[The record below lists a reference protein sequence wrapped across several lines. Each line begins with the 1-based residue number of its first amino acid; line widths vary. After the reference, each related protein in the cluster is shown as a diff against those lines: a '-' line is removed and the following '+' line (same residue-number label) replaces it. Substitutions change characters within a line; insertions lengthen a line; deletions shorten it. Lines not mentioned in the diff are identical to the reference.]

1 MAISKNVKSA
11 LESMMFTW
19 GELLDI
25 KDAAEAMNTSED
37 EVRQGFLEL
46 QKEYEQELRGIR
58 IRRVNDSFQFVTA
71 AEYKDYIRRLCT
83 PVKVRRLSQAALEV
97 LAIVAYKQPVTRGE
111 IDSIRGIRCDRVMDG
126 LMAKELVEEK
136 GRSKAIGRP
145 ILYGTT
151 DKFLKY
157 FGLTNISE
165 LPDIEDIEA
174 SIEGSD
180 NENQVELRQ
189 LSIEIED

>member
-1 MAISKNVKSA
+1 MAISKNLKSA

-19 GELLDI
+19 GEPLEV

-37 EVRQGFLEL
+37 EVREGFLEL
-46 QKEYEQELRGIR
+46 QNEYEQEQRGIR
-58 IRRVNDSFQFVTA
+58 IRRVNDSFQYVTA
-71 AEYKDYIRRLCT
+71 VEYADYIARLCT

-126 LMAKELVEEK
+126 LMAKELVCER

-157 FGLTNISE
+157 FGLSDISE
-165 LPDIEDIEA
+165 LPEIEDIEA
-174 SIEGSD
+174 SIEAGD
-180 NENQVELRQ
+180 TENQVELKQ
-189 LSIEIED
+189 LTIDIEE

>member
-1 MAISKNVKSA
+1 MKVTASKHVKSA
-11 LESMMFTW
+11 LEAMMFTW
-19 GELLDI
+19 GEPLEV
-25 KDAAEAMNTSED
+25 KDAAEAMNMTAE
-37 EVRQGFLEL
+37 EIKEGFVEL
-46 QKEYEQELRGIR
+46 QREYEQEQRGIR
-58 IRRVNDSFQFVTA
+58 IRQINESFQFVTSPD
-71 AEYKDYIRRLCT
+71 YSDYIARLCT

-111 IDSIRGIRCDRVMDG
+111 VDSIRGIRCDRVMDG
-126 LMAKELVEEK
+126 LMAKELVEER

-165 LPDIEDIEA
+165 LPEIEDIEA
-174 SIEGSD
+174 TMEAD
-180 NENQVELRQ
+180 ENVRLKQ
-189 LSIEIED
+189 LSIEIEE

>member
-1 MAISKNVKSA
+1 MKVTASKNVKSA
-11 LESMMFTW
+11 LEAMMFTW
-19 GELLDI
+19 GEPLEV
-25 KDAAEAMNTSED
+25 KDAAEAMNMSAE
-37 EVRQGFLEL
+37 EIKEGFVEL
-46 QKEYEQELRGIR
+46 RREYEQEQRGIR
-58 IRRVNDSFQFVTA
+58 IRQINESFQFVTSA
-71 AEYKDYIRRLCT
+71 DYSDYIARLCT

-126 LMAKELVEEK
+126 LMAKELVEER

-165 LPDIEDIEA
+165 LPEIEDIEA
-174 SIEGSD
+174 TMD
-180 NENQVELRQ
+180 NDEHVQLKQ
-189 LSIEIED
+189 LSIEIEE